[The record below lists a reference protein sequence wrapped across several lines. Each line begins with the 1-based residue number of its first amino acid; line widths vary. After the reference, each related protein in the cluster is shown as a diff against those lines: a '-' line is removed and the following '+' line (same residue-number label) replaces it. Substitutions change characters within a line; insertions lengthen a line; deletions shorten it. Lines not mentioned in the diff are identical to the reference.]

1 MFGVCFLSIHS
12 SNKGQPWSFSSAPDP
27 PTQNPS
33 PVSSPPRRGLHER
46 L

>member
-12 SNKGQPWSFSSAPDP
+12 SNEGQPWSFSSAPDP
-27 PTQNPS
+27 PPNPS
-33 PVSSPPRRGLHER
+33 PMSSPPRRGLQER